1 MEGDGRLA
9 HDVPARLKGPY
20 TAAAGRKFGLT
31 VGIAFLVLAGI
42 AFWRGHPTTLRVLG
56 TLGGVLVVAGLIVP
70 TMLGP
75 VEKAWMKFALL
86 LSKITTPIFMGIVY
100 FVVLTPIG
108 LIRRT
113 FGKSALVHP
122 QADLGFWADRSASPP
137 SALDRQF

>member
-1 MEGDGRLA
+1 MA

-20 TAAAGRKFGLT
+20 TAAQGRRFGLT
-31 VGIAFLVLAGI
+31 VGIAFLVFAGI
-42 AFWRGHPTTLRVLG
+42 AMWRGHPTTLRVLG
-56 TLGGVLVVAGLIVP
+56 SLGGVLVLGGLIVP

-86 LSKITTPIFMGIVY
+86 LSKVTTPIFMGVVY
-100 FVVLTPIG
+100 FIVLTPIG

-113 FGKSALVHP
+113 FGKSALIHD
-122 QADLGFWADRSASPP
+122 QADLGFWADRGGSK

>member
-1 MEGDGRLA
+1 LA

-31 VGIAFLVLAGI
+31 VGGAFLVLAGI

-56 TLGGVLVVAGLIVP
+56 SLGAVLVVGGLIVP

-75 VEKAWMKFALL
+75 VEKGWMKFALL
-86 LSKITTPIFMGIVY
+86 LSKITTPIFMGVVY

-108 LIRRT
+108 FLRRM
-113 FGKSALVHP
+113 FAGSALVHKP
-122 QADLGFWADRSASPP
+122 ADLGFWADRSANPRSG
-137 SALDRQF
+137 LDRQF

>member
-20 TAAAGRKFGLT
+20 TAAAGRKFGFT

-56 TLGGVLVVAGLIVP
+56 SLGGVLVLAGLIVP

-75 VEKAWMKFALL
+75 VEKGWMQFALL
-86 LSKITTPIFMGIVY
+86 LSKVTTPIFMGVVY

-108 LIRRT
+108 ILRRA
-113 FGKSALVHP
+113 FGGSALVHKP
-122 QADLGFWADRSASPP
+122 GDLGFWADRGGSR